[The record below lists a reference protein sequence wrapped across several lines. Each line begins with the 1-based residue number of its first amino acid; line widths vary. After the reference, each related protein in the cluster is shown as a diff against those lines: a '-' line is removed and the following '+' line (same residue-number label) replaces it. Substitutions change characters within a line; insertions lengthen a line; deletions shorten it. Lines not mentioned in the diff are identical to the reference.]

1 MKVSS
6 KELQQKVPF
15 FVSVLKGSLIAL
27 SVCLIGIL
35 IFAFVLRTFTISD
48 SVIRP
53 VNQVIKIISILFGVF
68 LGLKKSSDMGLV
80 SGLVIGLLFT
90 IISFVSFSILDGNFD
105 FGISLLNDCLFGSI
119 IGGICG
125 IIAVNFRKK

>member
-1 MKVSS
+1 MKATS
-6 KELQQKVPF
+6 KELDQKVPI
-15 FVSVLKGSLIAL
+15 FVSILKGSLLAL
-27 SVCLIGIL
+27 SVCLIAIL

-48 SVIRP
+48 NVIRP
-53 VNQVIKIISILFGVF
+53 VNQAIKIVSIFFGVF
-68 LGLKKSSDMGLV
+68 FGLKKSKNMGLI
-80 SGLVIGLLFT
+80 SGMLIGLLFT

-105 FGISLLNDCLFGSI
+105 FGISLLNDCLFSSI

>member
-1 MKVSS
+1 MKTAS
-6 KELQQKVPF
+6 KELDQKVPF
-15 FVSVLKGSLIAL
+15 FVGILKGSLMAL
-27 SVCLIGIL
+27 SVCLIAIL

-48 SVIRP
+48 GVIRP
-53 VNQVIKIISILFGVF
+53 INQVIKIISILFGVF
-68 LGLKKSSDMGLV
+68 FGLKKSKDMGLI
-80 SGLVIGLLFT
+80 SGMLIGLLFT

-119 IGGICG
+119 IGGVCG

>member
-6 KELQQKVPF
+6 KELNEKVPL

-27 SVCLIGIL
+27 SFCLISIL
-35 IFAFVLRTFTISD
+35 IFAFVLRTFTVSD

-53 VNQVIKIISILFGVF
+53 VNQAIKIISILFGVF
-68 LGLKKSSDMGLV
+68 LGLKKSNDMGLI
-80 SGLVIGLLFT
+80 SGLCIGLLFT
-90 IISFVSFSILDGNFD
+90 IISFVSFSILDGNFE

-125 IIAVNFRKK
+125 IIAVNFKKK

>member
-1 MKVSS
+1 MKATS
-6 KELQQKVPF
+6 KELDQKVPI
-15 FVSVLKGSLIAL
+15 FVSILKGSLLAL
-27 SVCLIGIL
+27 SVCLIAIL

-48 SVIRP
+48 NVIRP
-53 VNQVIKIISILFGVF
+53 VNQAIKIVSIFFGVF
-68 LGLKKSSDMGLV
+68 FGLKKSKNMGLI
-80 SGLVIGLLFT
+80 SGMLIGHLFT

-105 FGISLLNDCLFGSI
+105 FGISLLNDCLFSSI